1 MTTQANSA
9 PIKTTPYSIDSEWA
23 VIGTVL
29 FDNRTMARCESLL
42 PEHFYVETSAR
53 IWAAMR
59 ELIAKGSVAN
69 GPRVADFMGDA
80 FMNEIGGEDKL
91 ADYMDHGVAGF
102 EIDDSVRMVLDT
114 HNRRELIRLADE
126 LRHAAMGGDE
136 GYVDPSMV
144 LTDFEGGLDRLRNS
158 VVGAPE
164 SDWARTPDLARNV
177 LADVRQ
183 CIESGAE
190 RGIATG
196 IAKLDTFIGGLRA
209 GDLVIV
215 AGASSMGKTC
225 VARNI
230 AFGAGFKG
238 KRVALFSQEMSE
250 EQLAMR
256 TVSAEARRR
265 GVAHVDYRDLDNATV
280 SIAKLDR
287 LDTIPDRLPRN
298 IVINSKSS
306 QTARDVLV
314 KSRSAAKM
322 LGGLDMIVIDY
333 LQIMNIDKERGE
345 NHSVAVG
352 KVTAALKAL
361 AKEMGCPVIVLSQ
374 LSRLKGRED
383 KRPTLDDLRD
393 SGSIEQDADKV
404 LFVYRENYY
413 IARQEPDWRTDP
425 AGHRTWQEDNARTKH
440 IVEVYVAKNRM
451 GRIGPVD
458 LWIDLGCDLVLSDSS
473 EIEQERAVA

>member
-1 MTTQANSA
+1 M
-9 PIKTTPYSIDSEWA
+9 
-23 VIGTVL
+23 IGTVL
-29 FDNRTMARCESLL
+29 FDNRTMTRCEALL
-42 PEHFYVETSAR
+42 PEHFYVETNAR
-53 IWAAMR
+53 IWGAMC

-69 GPRVADFMGDA
+69 GPRVADYMGDH
-80 FMNEIGGEDKL
+80 FMAEIGGEDKL
-91 ADYMDHGVAGF
+91 ADYLDYEVYGA
-102 EIDDSVRMVLDT
+102 EIDDSVRMILDT
-114 HNRRELIRLADE
+114 HNRRELIRLADA
-126 LRHAAMGGDE
+126 LRCAAMGSGE
-136 GYVDPSMV
+136 GYVDPALV
-144 LTDFEGGLDRLRNS
+144 LTDFEGGLDRMRNS
-158 VVGAPE
+158 VVGTPE
-164 SDWARTPDLARNV
+164 GDWARTPDLARDV
-177 LADVRQ
+177 LADVRHG
-183 CIESGAE
+183 IMTGAE

-196 IAKLDTFIGGLRA
+196 IAKLDNFIGGLRA

-256 TVSAEARRR
+256 TVSAEARRS

-322 LGGLDMIVIDY
+322 LGGLDLIVIDY

-361 AKEMGCPVIVLSQ
+361 AKDMGCPVIVLSQ

-404 LFVYRENYY
+404 FFVYRENYY
-413 IARQEPDWRTDP
+413 IARQEPDWKTDP
-425 AGHRTWQEDNARTKH
+425 AGHRTWQEDNARTKNT
-440 IVEVYVAKNRM
+440 VELYVAKNRM

-458 LWIDLGCDLVLSDSS
+458 LWIDLGCDLVLSDPS
-473 EIEQERAVA
+473 EIEQQREAA